1 MPSKGACSKPT
12 EKKSPVTRFPA
23 ARAPRRTAPDAPL
36 ETRGFLPRVTRTSR
50 DARRLF
56 PGISRDERRGYRVAS
71 QGGTLT
77 SSSSSRVFS
86 PRVTLLFLGP
96 RPLAFRLRAD
106 RRRPASRSQKDT
118 SRRKPSRRCTTSCIT
133 PFSPA
138 PTAGKRASASPT
150 SYLDSWRV
158 VNAP

>member
-12 EKKSPVTRFPA
+12 EEKKSPVTRFPA
-23 ARAPRRTAPDAPL
+23 ARAPRRTAPDAPV

-77 SSSSSRVFS
+77 SSSSRVFS
-86 PRVTLLFLGP
+86 PRVTLLCFLARGPSPSASALTDVAPPRARRSIHRGASLRVGARPRASRHSLPPRQQVSARP
-96 RPLAFRLRAD
+96 RP
-106 RRRPASRSQKDT
+106 P
-118 SRRKPSRRCTTSCIT
+118 
-133 PFSPA
+133 
-138 PTAGKRASASPT
+138 
-150 SYLDSWRV
+150 RV
-158 VNAP
+158 ISTVGGL

>member
-1 MPSKGACSKPT
+1 MLQTNRG
-12 EKKSPVTRFPA
+12 KKSPVTRFPA
-23 ARAPRRTAPDAPL
+23 ARAPRRTAPDAPV

-77 SSSSSRVFS
+77 SSSSSRVFFHSSHS
-86 PRVTLLFLGP
+86 PLFLGP

-106 RRRPASRSQKDT
+106 RRRPASRSQKHT